1 MTRKSF
7 FGQFKKLAV
16 TSVRFIQIVR
26 KQGILALADEIED
39 MDDEYLKKGFRLAVD
54 GVEPEYIG
62 KILDSLAAQEKDKN
76 TRALKTI
83 QKDAVLCIQKGI
95 SEKLLLELL
104 YSHTTLTK
112 QEKAELEN
120 LLEQEEDTE
129 NLPERVIHESLD
141 EFKAIARMPDKAT
154 QQILEETDS
163 LELAK
168 ALKYAETE
176 IVEAFC
182 KNMSPRAAA
191 MLKEDMQ
198 AAHITITLEITP
210 ETAIEAQK
218 GIIEIGRRLEDE
230 AEAQYENEE
239 GRYHGEV

>member
-1 MTRKSF
+1 
-7 FGQFKKLAV
+7 
-16 TSVRFIQIVR
+16 
-26 KQGILALADEIED
+26 

-62 KILDSLAAQEKDKN
+62 KILDNLAAREKDKN
-76 TRALKTI
+76 TRALKAI
-83 QKDAVLCIQKGI
+83 QKEAVLGIQKGI

-104 YSHTTLTK
+104 YSHITLTK
-112 QEKAELEN
+112 QEEAELES
-120 LLEQEEDTE
+120 LLEQQEEEAE

-141 EFKAIARMPDKAT
+141 EFKAIAQMPDKAI
-154 QQILEETDS
+154 QQILNEIDS

-176 IVEAFC
+176 IVETFC

-198 AAHITITLEITP
+198 VTSITTSDETGAVKQTIELTP

-218 GIIEIGRRLEDE
+218 GIIEIIRRLEDE

-239 GRYHGEV
+239 GKYHGEV